1 MDATFWHT
9 RWAENRLGFH
19 ESEGNA
25 LFRAQFGALNLPPGG
40 CVFVPLAGKSQ
51 DIRYLLGQ
59 GYRVSAVELSTQ
71 AVDSWFAEHHLTPA
85 ITQVGT
91 LARYDIHDAPGLVFW
106 AGDVFD
112 LTPQLLGPVDAVY
125 DRAALVALPES
136 MRPAYAAHIH
146 RLTRGALQ
154 LLLCFEYDQSAMPG
168 PPFSVDRAEIMRVYG
183 RHYALQE
190 LARLQ
195 MPVKLKNKVEAQ
207 EVAWRLSAETKL

>member
-1 MDATFWHT
+1 MDANFWHT

-25 LFRAQFGALNLPPGG
+25 LFRAQFGALGVPPGS
-40 CVFVPLAGKSQ
+40 CVCVPLAGKSQ
-51 DIRYLLGQ
+51 DIGWLLGQ
-59 GYRVSAVELSTQ
+59 GYQVSAAELSAQAVEQWFAGQGITPEITQ
-71 AVDSWFAEHHLTPA
+71 AGALT
-85 ITQVGT
+85 
-91 LARYDIHDAPGLVFW
+91 RYDAPGLVFW

-146 RLTRGALQ
+146 RLTHGALQ